1 LREATSVY
9 KGWVVVG
16 LVLLVSGLASFQVIN
31 SPAYAQL
38 LDNDTVD
45 TSSATNLPSSLIQ
58 NQLSP
63 DQDALIA
70 TPGPSSED
78 LDPPQPQEDPS
89 NAGGDERGQQTP
101 TPNTEISPDAAGEGQ
116 SLDTGETIENSIV
129 QSPAPRSQQPE
140 NSQPGFGE
148 PVDQPSTEDNNDNN
162 AREGQRGNQ
171 EADEADDSGGEE
183 EEEDEEDEE
192 EEEED
197 VKDGSKVE
205 IPSSLRNWLPF
216 P

>member
-1 LREATSVY
+1 MREATSVN

-16 LVLLVSGLASFQVIN
+16 LILLVSGLAGFQVIN

-38 LDNDTVD
+38 LENGTVD
-45 TSSATNLPSSLIQ
+45 SSSVANLPSNLIQ

-63 DQDALIA
+63 DQDSLIA

-78 LDPPQPQEDPS
+78 LNPPQQDPS
-89 NAGGDERGQQTP
+89 IAGGDERGQQTP
-101 TPNTEISPDAAGEGQ
+101 TPNTEISSDDTADGQ
-116 SLDTGETIENSIV
+116 SLDTGETIGNSIV
-129 QSPAPRSQQPE
+129 QSPAPRSELLE

-148 PVDQPSTEDNNDNN
+148 SVNQPNTEDNDNT

-171 EADEADDSGGEE
+171 ESEEGDDSGG
-183 EEEDEEDEE
+183 DEE
-192 EEEED
+192 EEEEEEEGDEED
-197 VKDGSKVE
+197 VKVDSKEE

>member
-1 LREATSVY
+1 M
-9 KGWVVVG
+9 G
-16 LVLLVSGLASFQVIN
+16 LILLVSGLAGFQVIN
-31 SPAYAQL
+31 PPAYAQL
-38 LDNDTVD
+38 LQNGTVD
-45 TSSATNLPSSLIQ
+45 SSSVTNLPANIIQ

-63 DQDALIA
+63 DQDSLIA

-78 LDPPQPQEDPS
+78 LNPPQQDPS
-89 NAGGDERGQQTP
+89 IADEK
-101 TPNTEISPDAAGEGQ
+101 

-129 QSPAPRSQQPE
+129 QSPAPRSQQLE

-148 PVDQPSTEDNNDNN
+148 PANQPSTEDNNDNN
-162 AREGQRGNQ
+162 AREDQRGNQ
-171 EADEADDSGGEE
+171 EAEEADDSGG
-183 EEEDEEDEE
+183 DD

-197 VKDGSKVE
+197 VKDGSKGE